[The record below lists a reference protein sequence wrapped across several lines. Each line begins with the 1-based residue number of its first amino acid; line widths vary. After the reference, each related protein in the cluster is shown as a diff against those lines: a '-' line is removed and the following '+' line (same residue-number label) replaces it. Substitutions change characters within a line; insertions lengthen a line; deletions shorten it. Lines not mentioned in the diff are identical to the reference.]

1 MNYAEIITEEI
12 EELQQLLKQQK
23 AARYEKRVRFLYL
36 LKTASAK
43 TQKAAGEQVGWK
55 LRQAQKIWQ
64 QYRDA
69 GLAAILES
77 PRKDSLGNLSSQEI
91 ARLLRYLSEFGFSS
105 LEEAQSYI
113 AKSFGTSYTIGGVS
127 WLFKRLQ
134 VKLKTARPV
143 NVRKDERRVEAYKKT
158 LAV

>member
-1 MNYAEIITEEI
+1 MNYVEIITEEV

-23 AARYEKRVRFLYL
+23 AVRYEKRVRFLYL
-36 LKTASAK
+36 LKTAQAK

-55 LRQAQKIWQ
+55 LRQSQKIWQ
-64 QYRDA
+64 QYREA
-69 GLAAILES
+69 GLAAVLEV
-77 PRKDSLGNLSSQEI
+77 PRKDSLGNLSSLEI
-91 ARLLRYLSEFGFSS
+91 ARLLRYLDEFGFRT

-113 AKSFGTSYTIGGVS
+113 KQAFGTSYTIGGVS

-134 VKLKTARPV
+134 VKLKTARPS
-143 NVRKDERRVEAYKKT
+143 NVKKDERRVEAYKKT

>member
-1 MNYAEIITEEI
+1 MNYAEIITEEV

-36 LKTASAK
+36 LKTNQAK

-64 QYRDA
+64 QYREA
-69 GLAAILES
+69 GLAAILEK
-77 PRKDSLGNLSSQEI
+77 PRKDSLGNLSSLEI
-91 ARLLRYLSEFGFSS
+91 ARLLRYLSEFGFGT

-113 AKSFGTSYTIGGVS
+113 TASFGASYTIGGVS
-127 WLFKRLQ
+127 WLFKRLK
-134 VKLKTARPV
+134 VKLKTARPS
-143 NVRKDERRVEAYKKT
+143 NVKKDERRVEAYKKT

>member
-12 EELQQLLKQQK
+12 EQLQQLLKQQK

-36 LKTASAK
+36 LKTNRAK

-64 QYRDA
+64 QYREA
-69 GLAAILES
+69 GLAAILEK
-77 PRKDSLGNLSSQEI
+77 PRKDSLGNLSSLEI
-91 ARLLRYLSEFGFSS
+91 ARLLRYVSEFGFGT

-113 AKSFGTSYTIGGVS
+113 AASFGASYTIGGVS
-127 WLFKRLQ
+127 WLFKRLK
-134 VKLKTARPV
+134 VKLKTARPSNV
-143 NVRKDERRVEAYKKT
+143 NKDERRVEAYKKT

>member
-1 MNYAEIITEEI
+1 MNYAEIITEEV
-12 EELQQLLKQQK
+12 EELQQLLKREK

-36 LKTASAK
+36 LKTNQAK

-55 LRQAQKIWQ
+55 LRNAQKIWQ

-69 GLAAILES
+69 GLAAVLEK
-77 PRKDSLGNLSSQEI
+77 PRKDSLGNLSSLQMS
-91 ARLLRYLSEFGFSS
+91 RLLRYLSEFGFGT

-113 AKSFGTSYTIGGVS
+113 IESFGISYTIGGVS
-127 WLFKRLQ
+127 WLFKRLK
-134 VKLKTARPV
+134 VKLKTARPA
-143 NVRKDERRVEAYKKT
+143 NIKKDTRRVETYKKT